1 MKGGKEAQMGEG
13 WGEGEGGGGKM
24 GREYA
29 KERNSER
36 ASERVGTRVEER
48 WLLGHACTHP
58 HVHMGLDLCC
68 DEAP

>member
-13 WGEGEGGGGKM
+13 GGEGEGGGGRM

-36 ASERVGTRVEER
+36 ASERVGTCAEER
-48 WLLGHACTHP
+48 WLLGPICTHL

-68 DEAP
+68 DEAL